1 MKQRDTFQARVEA
14 LERQLKIAEHDSV
27 HQSQLYSEYIEE
39 WTKERDTLQKRVA
52 ELEERLIVMCVA
64 QLNQWSDGLSEI
76 KSLVAGDYF
85 GAWDSVEAS
94 NPRRNRILDLCDGL
108 LGNIPSRPSPDP
120 PDPAPLK
127 EGEVQS
133 IDHLDSIGE
142 D

>member
-1 MKQRDTFQARVEA
+1 MRHWEGRAAAAEARVKNLEKALDPYDHALLKQRDTFQARVEA

-85 GAWDSVEAS
+85 GA
-94 NPRRNRILDLCDGL
+94 
-108 LGNIPSRPSPDP
+108 
-120 PDPAPLK
+120 
-127 EGEVQS
+127 
-133 IDHLDSIGE
+133 
-142 D
+142 